1 MQGAHCITIAGG
13 KGGCGKTTTAVNTAY
28 ALDDAGFDVVVV
40 DTDLAM
46 PNLHTVL
53 GTSHEPTIHDVLADV
68 EPLEAAIDTSD
79 DVAAVYGDPS
89 LDRYTDADPAELQTV
104 CNRLRTAF
112 DVVVLDTGA
121 GVTHATMVPCGLAD
135 DVVLDIGT
143 GTGAIAFGVA
153 DDAARVLGRDISEGM
168 LDRAREKAAERGI
181 ETIEFGEGRFRDP
194 QVSDDTAVDIVTS
207 NFATHHLADVEK
219 REAVDGMAGFEPRRI
234 VLGDVM
240 FFGDPDP
247 EEPFYSP
254 EVDDPATVG
263 VLADAFTDSGYALM
277 AVEMI
282 DTQVGVLVAERTT
295 RT

>member
-135 DVVLDIGT
+135 DVVLVT
-143 GTGAIAFGVA
+143 TAKEHGVA
-153 DDAARVLGRDISEGM
+153 DTSRTKEMAEHVDSHIPGVVVTRADDETGRDI
-168 LDRAREKAAERGI
+168 AERL
-181 ETIEFGEGRFRDP
+181 ETSLLAAVPDEPDVFGTEPVVRHAPDSDGAAAYGR
-194 QVSDDTAVDIVTS
+194 VAY
-207 NFATHHLADVEK
+207 ALADGI
-219 REAVDGMAGFEPRRI
+219 DGAG
-234 VLGDVM
+234 
-240 FFGDPDP
+240 
-247 EEPFYSP
+247 
-254 EVDDPATVG
+254 DD
-263 VLADAFTDSGYALM
+263 
-277 AVEMI
+277 
-282 DTQVGVLVAERTT
+282 
-295 RT
+295 

>member
-1 MQGAHCITIAGG
+1 MQGAHCLTIAGG

-53 GTSHEPTIHDVLADV
+53 DRSHEPTIHDVLADV

-89 LDRYTDADPAELQTV
+89 LDRYTDADPAELKTV

-135 DVVLDIGT
+135 DVVLVT
-143 GTGAIAFGVA
+143 TAKEHGVA
-153 DDAARVLGRDISEGM
+153 DTSRTKEMAEHVDSHIPGVVVTRADDETGQEIADRLETPLLAAVPDEP
-168 LDRAREKAAERGI
+168 AV
-181 ETIEFGEGRFRDP
+181 FG
-194 QVSDDTAVDIVTS
+194 T
-207 NFATHHLADVEK
+207 
-219 REAVDGMAGFEPRRI
+219 EPVVRHA
-234 VLGDVM
+234 
-240 FFGDPDP
+240 P
-247 EEPFYSP
+247 
-254 EVDDPATVG
+254 
-263 VLADAFTDSGYALM
+263 DSGGGAAYGRVAQAL
-277 AVEMI
+277 ASGI
-282 DTQVGVLVAERTT
+282 DRDGAGED
-295 RT
+295 

>member
-1 MQGAHCITIAGG
+1 MQGAHCLTIAGG

-89 LDRYTDADPAELQTV
+89 LDRYTDADPAELKTV
-104 CNRLRTAF
+104 CNRLKTAF

-135 DVVLDIGT
+135 DVVLVT
-143 GTGAIAFGVA
+143 TAKEHGVA
-153 DDAARVLGRDISEGM
+153 DTSRTKEMAEHVDSHIPGVVVC
-168 LDRAREKAAERGI
+168 RADDETGQEIAER
-181 ETIEFGEGRFRDP
+181 
-194 QVSDDTAVDIVTS
+194 
-207 NFATHHLADVEK
+207 L
-219 REAVDGMAGFEPRRI
+219 
-234 VLGDVM
+234 
-240 FFGDPDP
+240 
-247 EEPFYSP
+247 
-254 EVDDPATVG
+254 EVDLLAAVPDEPDVFGTEPVVRHAPDSG
-263 VLADAFTDSGYALM
+263 GADAYGR
-277 AVEMI
+277 
-282 DTQVGVLVAERTT
+282 VAEALAAGIDLGAE
-295 RT
+295 